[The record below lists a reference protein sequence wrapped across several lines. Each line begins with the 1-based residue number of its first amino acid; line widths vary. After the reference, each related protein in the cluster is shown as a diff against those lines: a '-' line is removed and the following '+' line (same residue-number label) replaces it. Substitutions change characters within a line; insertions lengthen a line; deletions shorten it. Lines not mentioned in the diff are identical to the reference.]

1 MRGIEEK
8 IKEGGKTV
16 CGLWRRRKGGK
27 EGGEE
32 GGEEGLCAY
41 STGCVLGG
49 HVVANDEEA
58 FKVFLWEASRRVKEG
73 GREGMRE
80 GGKEEEMN
88 FYFQARLY
96 PRLLPWLFA
105 EAKFKLARQVRGCI
119 YYCPINQILIFHL
132 LYLLLFILVKEET

>member
-32 GGEEGLCAY
+32 GRKEGLCAY

-49 HVVANDEEA
+49 HVVAFDEEA

-119 YYCPINQILIFHL
+119 YYCPINQKLIFHL
-132 LYLLLFILVKEET
+132 LYLLPFILVKEET